1 MTGPNLGGLAIGK
14 PVVVVSKLENSVAF
28 IHLQHLKFYLQSPKS
43 KFGIYLVGTQIGIW
57 NLDQYF
63 QSMDF
68 FLSLM
73 AYMLRCI
80 MLLVLPSTR
89 TTSFTSRRCRNTS
102 VGDLARSSPLNVP
115 LTLIN
120 TKIRRPQQTF
130 ESPLI
135 ILLLYAFCWNILVLF
150 NFYDVGWIQINSQ
163 CYKSQVDTN
172 YLIVL
177 CCSLYL
183 GGHSNIFLLRFDQT
197 LFYPG
202 PNF

>member
-1 MTGPNLGGLAIGK
+1 MTVVVPRQRVSTKRTQSSIGGLAIGK

-28 IHLQHLKFYLQSPKS
+28 LHLQHQKFFLQRPKS
-43 KFGIYLVGTQIGIW
+43 KFGLSLLGTQIGIW

-80 MLLVLPSTR
+80 ILLVSPSTR

-102 VGDLARSSPLNVP
+102 VGDLARSSPQNVP

-130 ESPLI
+130 ESPFFFFTPVWK
-135 ILLLYAFCWNILVLF
+135 A
-150 NFYDVGWIQINSQ
+150 
-163 CYKSQVDTN
+163 
-172 YLIVL
+172 
-177 CCSLYL
+177 
-183 GGHSNIFLLRFDQT
+183 
-197 LFYPG
+197 
-202 PNF
+202 